1 MEDEAIVA
9 LYWARDESAIP
20 ATAEKYDAYCAAI
33 AGNILQSPQDA
44 EECVNDTYLSA
55 WNAMPP
61 SRPRLLKAFL
71 GKITRNLSLNRV
83 RQHKALKRGGGAVME
98 ELGEISTGADPVG
111 EAIQRREL
119 LRAIDTFLDG
129 LPKRQRQL
137 FVCRY
142 WYFDSVTDLAARFQM
157 TENHVSVTLRR
168 IREKL
173 RRNLL
178 ERGFAL

>member
-1 MEDEAIVA
+1 MEDETIVA
-9 LYWARDESAIP
+9 LYWARDEAAIP
-20 ATAEKYDAYCAAI
+20 ATAEKYGAYCAAI
-33 AGNILQSPQDA
+33 AGNILESPQDA
-44 EECVNDTYLSA
+44 EECVSDTYLHA

-61 SRPRLLKAFL
+61 SRPQVLKAFL

-83 RQHKALKRGGGAVME
+83 RHHHALKRGGAAAVE
-98 ELGEISTGADPVG
+98 ELGEIVTSSDPVG

-119 LRAIDTFLDG
+119 LRAIDAFLEG

-137 FVCRY
+137 FVGRY

-168 IREKL
+168 IRERL
-173 RRNLL
+173 RRYLSG
-178 ERGFAL
+178 RGFEL